1 MKFKNE
7 KNVMT
12 TLAIALVAVL
22 LSIFILKITNTRMF
36 EGFEEKIE
44 KKLEKKLENKL
55 HETLK
60 NMKNPF
66 ENI

>member
-7 KNVMT
+7 KTVLT

-36 EGFEEKIE
+36 EGFKEKME
-44 KKLEKKLENKL
+44 KKLEENLENKL
-55 HETLK
+55 QKKL
-60 NMKNPF
+60 KNPF

>member
-7 KNVMT
+7 KTVMT

-36 EGFEEKIE
+36 EGFKEKME
-44 KKLEKKLENKL
+44 KKLEENLENKL
-55 HETLK
+55 QKKL
-60 NMKNPF
+60 KNPF